1 MEISG
6 VIHFPGAG
14 SMFRGSCLLTV
25 DDKGRIAVPARFR
38 EILTEQCDGHVV
50 TTMYQDRAV
59 AIYPWPVWLELE
71 QRLQDLPSGDV
82 ANRALQEML
91 LGHADERQ
99 LDGQGRLLIAP
110 SLRQYAGLE
119 REAKLLGQSHKLV
132 LWSAQ
137 TDEQRYENWAR
148 VLNDPE
154 LAQTVTNLK
163 L

>member
-1 MEISG
+1 
-6 VIHFPGAG
+6 
-14 SMFRGSCLLTV
+14 MFRGSCLLTV
-25 DDKGRIAVPARFR
+25 DEKGRIAVPSRFR
-38 EILTEQCDGHVV
+38 EPLIEQCDGRVV
-50 TTMYQDRAV
+50 ATMYHDRSL
-59 AIYPWPVWLELE
+59 AIYPWSVWEELE
-71 QRLQDLPSGDV
+71 QRLQDLPSGSP
-82 ANRALQEML
+82 ANRVLQEMI

-99 LDGQGRLLIAP
+99 LDSQGRLLLAP
-110 SLRQYAGLE
+110 SLRRYAGLE
-119 REAKLLGQSHKLV
+119 RDAELIGQSHKLV